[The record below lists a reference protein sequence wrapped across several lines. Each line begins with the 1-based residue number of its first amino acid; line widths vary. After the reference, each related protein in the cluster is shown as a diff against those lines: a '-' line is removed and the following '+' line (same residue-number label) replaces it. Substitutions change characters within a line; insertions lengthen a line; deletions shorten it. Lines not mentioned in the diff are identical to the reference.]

1 MNILALG
8 GSSHDFSTCL
18 MLDGKM
24 AVAIEEERITRIKHS
39 LDLDV
44 KSSGNQAALYCLQ
57 SQGLT
62 LSEIDLIIGNDI
74 MDRNYYKPYR
84 DRMILMNHHLAH
96 ASSAFYPSPFE
107 EAAILVVDGAGSE
120 IGGLNET
127 TTYYYGKGTEIQELL
142 KLTGKMEWNQVL
154 SPVENS
160 MGYFYDVLSNGIGFH
175 KLTNGKTMGLAPYG
189 STTYV
194 KEFERFYTMDDEGKF
209 IQSKAHIQ
217 AMKIFI
223 RHTVGVIR
231 DEEKRF
237 QAKADIAYAGQYHLE
252 RAMIKACRYLH
263 ARTRSRHLC
272 LAGGVALNSVANY
285 KILEETPFEHI
296 FVQPAAGDAGTAIG
310 SAYYG
315 YHVTMN
321 QPRGD
326 VSVPFSPYLGRTFDA
341 EDYEIA
347 LQQFAE
353 HITVESL
360 DDLYGSV
367 ASILDQGEI
376 IGWFQDRSEIG
387 PRALGNR
394 SILADARRKDMKDL
408 INSRI
413 KHREAFRPFAPIVL
427 EEEQTKYFAMDHPS
441 YYMLLVP
448 NILEEKRSEVPSIT
462 HADGTGR
469 VQTVSKQI
477 NPKLHRLL
485 SSFQRLTGTPILL
498 NTSFNDNGEP
508 IVETPVD
515 AIRCFLNI
523 DLDGLVLDKWLIR
536 KKNRG

>member
-8 GSSHDFSTCL
+8 GSSHDFSACL
-18 MLDGKM
+18 MMDGKI

-44 KSSGNQAALYCLQ
+44 KSSGNQAALYCLE

-74 MDRNYYKPYR
+74 IDRNYYRPYR
-84 DRMILMNHHLAH
+84 DKMVLMNHHLAH

-142 KLTGKMEWNQVL
+142 KITGKMEWNQVL

-160 MGYFYDVLSNGIGFH
+160 MGHFYDVLSNGIGFH

-194 KEFERFYTMDDEGKF
+194 KEFERFYTMDDEGRF
-209 IQSKAHIQ
+209 IQSKEHIQ
-217 AMKIFI
+217 EMKKFI

-231 DEEKRF
+231 DEEQRF

-263 ARTRSRHLC
+263 ARTGSRHLC

-285 KILEETPFEHI
+285 KILEETPFERI

-315 YHVTMN
+315 HHVKMN

-326 VSVPFSPYLGRTFDA
+326 ISIPFSPYLGRAYSA
-341 EDYEIA
+341 EDYESA
-347 LQQFAE
+347 LQQYAE
-353 HITVESL
+353 HITVQSP

-367 ASILDQGEI
+367 ASILEQGEI

-394 SILADARRKDMKDL
+394 SILADARKKDMKDL

-427 EEEQTKYFAMDHPS
+427 EEEQPAYFSMEHPS

-448 NILEEKRSEVPSIT
+448 YILEEKRREVPSIT
-462 HADGTGR
+462 HEDGTGR
-469 VQTVSKQI
+469 VQTVSSRI
-477 NPKLHRLL
+477 NPKLHQLL

-498 NTSFNDNGEP
+498 NTSYNDNGEP

-523 DLDGLVLDKWLIR
+523 DLDALVLDKWLIR
-536 KKNRG
+536 KKK

>member
-8 GSSHDFSTCL
+8 GSSHDFSACL
-18 MLDGKM
+18 MTDGRF
-24 AVAIEEERITRIKHS
+24 AAAIEEERITRIKHS

-44 KSSGNQAALYCLQ
+44 KSSGNQAVPYVLQ
-57 SQGLT
+57 GQGLS
-62 LSEIDLIIGNDI
+62 LSEIDLVIGNDI
-74 MDRNYYKPYR
+74 IDRNYYKPYR
-84 DRMILMNHHLAH
+84 DQMVLMNHHLAH
-96 ASSAFYPSPFE
+96 ASSAYYPSPFE
-107 EAAILVVDGAGSE
+107 EAAILVVDGAGSA

-127 TTYYYGKGTEIQELL
+127 TTYYYAKGTEIQELL
-142 KLTGKMEWNQVL
+142 KITGKMEWNQVL

-160 MGYFYDVLSNGIGFH
+160 MGYFYDILSNGIGFH

-189 STTYV
+189 STKYI
-194 KEFERFYTMDDEGKF
+194 KEFERFYTMDDEGRFVQTKT
-209 IQSKAHIQ
+209 HIQ
-217 AMKIFI
+217 EMKRFI

-231 DEEKRF
+231 DEEERF
-237 QAKADIAYAGQYHLE
+237 HAKADIAYAGQYHLE

-285 KILEETPFEHI
+285 KILEETPFERI

-315 YHVTMN
+315 YHVTMK
-321 QPRGD
+321 QPRED
-326 VSVPFSPYLGRTFDA
+326 LSVPFSPYLGKAYTE
-341 EDYEIA
+341 EDYEQA

-353 HITVESL
+353 HIIVEVP

-394 SILADARRKDMKDL
+394 SILADARRKDMKDS

-427 EEEQTKYFAMDHPS
+427 EEEQTAYFSMEHPS

-448 NILEEKRSEVPSIT
+448 YILEGKRSEVPSIT

-469 VQTVSKQI
+469 VQTVSKHI

-485 SSFQRLTGTPILL
+485 SSFQSLTGTPILL

-523 DLDGLVLDKWLIR
+523 DLDGLVLDRYLIR
-536 KKNRG
+536 KKKR